1 MAKLTNE
8 ELQKSPELSKLK
20 GANTISSIDTFCANE
35 MVGYGREVCSHRAI
49 PSYIDGLKESTRKV
63 LWCAKDQLKSPLK
76 VFQMCGIVA
85 FKMAYVHGDM
95 SLNKAIIGLAQ
106 PHNSN
111 LSMLEGIGQFG
122 GYHFRD
128 AASPRYI
135 SVKLSPM
142 FEYVFMDN
150 DILTPQW
157 SDGTECE
164 PVYMLPIIPY
174 GLCNNSSGIAMGFAS
189 DIMARNVVDVIK
201 ECIRTLKN
209 IKKGVETKPK
219 ILIPEI
225 PDFKGSCTL
234 NTGTDKVPNTGNIW
248 DIHGVYAVDKKGDL
262 HIDEFIGEMD
272 SFIADLMELRDNK
285 VLTYTRNPDKSY
297 DIKFKPGYKL
307 DEKMKIK
314 LHLES
319 KATENPTFTDENGNI
334 IIFKHVG
341 EMIPKFVA
349 FRSEFYKTRLKK
361 LIEKTNIDITMATNR
376 IRFIKEH
383 EDFYKKTDIE
393 KRLEVAK
400 YDRVYDSYEYLLSMR
415 VDSITAEKIKAL
427 EDKLKDLK
435 ARLKELK
442 ATDYIDIYLED
453 LDTLLTKVTSK
464 KK

>member
-20 GANTISSIDTFCANE
+20 GANSISSIDTFCANE
-35 MVGYGREVCSHRAI
+35 MVCYGREICSHRAI

-76 VFQMCGIVA
+76 VFQLCGIVA
-85 FKMAYVHGDM
+85 FKMAYVHGDI
-95 SLNKAIIGLAQ
+95 SLNKAIIGMAQ

-111 LSMLEGIGQFG
+111 MPMLEGIGQFG
-122 GYHFRD
+122 GYHFRS
-128 AASPRYI
+128 AASPRYV
-135 SVKLSPM
+135 SVKLSSL
-142 FEYVFMDN
+142 FEHVFKDN
-150 DILTPQW
+150 DILVPQW

-164 PVYMLPIIPY
+164 PEYMLPIIPY
-174 GLCNNSSGIAMGFAS
+174 SLCNSSSGIAMGFAS
-189 DIMARNVVDVIK
+189 DIMARDVADVIK

-209 IKKGVETKPK
+209 IKKGTDTKPK
-219 ILIPEI
+219 ILVPVI
-225 PDFKGSCTL
+225 PDFKGTCTP
-234 NTGTDKVPNTGNIW
+234 NPGTPKNPNTGNIW
-248 DIHGVYAVDKKGDL
+248 DIHGVYTVDKKGNL

-272 SFIADLMELRDNK
+272 SFKADLDELSSNK
-285 VLTYTRNPDKSY
+285 VLSYTRNPDKSY
-297 DIKFKPGYKL
+297 DIKFRAGNSL
-307 DEKMKIK
+307 DEKMKVK

-319 KATENPTFTDENGNI
+319 KTTENPTFTDENGNI
-334 IIFKHVG
+334 VVFNHAGEII
-341 EMIPKFVA
+341 PRFVN
-349 FRSEFYKTRLKK
+349 FRKEFYKTRLKK
-361 LIEKTNIDITMATNR
+361 LIEKTNTDIVIASNR

-393 KRLEVAK
+393 KRLDAAK

-435 ARLKELK
+435 AQLK
-442 ATDYIDIYLED
+442 ALKSTDYIDIYLDD
-453 LDTLLTKVTSK
+453 LDILLSKVTK